1 MNAIELV
8 FVVWTLTRFSVVTAG
23 EEAGVPVCQG
33 VDSHCLTKHNKHR
46 GSKML

>member
-8 FVVWTLTRFSVVTAG
+8 FVVWTLTRLGVVTAG

-33 VDSHCLTKHNKHR
+33 VYSHCLAKHKQTLR
-46 GSKML
+46 L